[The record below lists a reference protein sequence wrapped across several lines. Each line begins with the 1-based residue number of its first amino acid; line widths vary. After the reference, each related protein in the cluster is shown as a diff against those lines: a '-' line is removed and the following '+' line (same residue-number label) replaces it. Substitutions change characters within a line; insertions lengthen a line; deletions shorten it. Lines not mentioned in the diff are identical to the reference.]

1 MTAAEAFADRIR
13 TQTVA
18 YAPWLDRA
26 QSRRV
31 LEDQGLPEPRSEAW
45 RYSNPNRWYDGQT
58 TVSAPPEDGPR
69 SVRAHVVDFETAI
82 GPDRER
88 IEQSMN
94 AAVDPTKHPLAAV
107 NDIAMRLGLLVHV
120 PAADE
125 AAVVELG
132 ELGGGFERILVL
144 VEPNASLTL
153 VERAA
158 TPKQR
163 VVECILGEGARL
175 DHVRLQPSATSVE
188 YHLVAARLG
197 PACRYHLA
205 QYSQGTAL
213 RRNDLHVRIAG
224 RGAEVE
230 VRCGYRLAER
240 SHLDT
245 QVGIEHEAP
254 DAASRQVARG
264 VVGDHA
270 KAVLNG
276 RIHVA
281 PDAQRTDAALTTKSL
296 LLAPTAELNAKPELT
311 IYADD
316 VRCAHGA
323 TVGELDAD
331 ALFYLRSRGVTAAA
345 ARELLIGGFLAEAVG
360 DLAVDAARDLLGIA
374 P

>member
-1 MTAAEAFADRIR
+1 MTAAEALADRMR
-13 TQTVA
+13 AQPVA
-18 YAPWLDRA
+18 YAPWLDRE

-31 LEDQGLPEPRSEAW
+31 LADQGLPEPRSEAW

-58 TVSAPPEDGPR
+58 TMPTAPAESPR
-69 SVRAHVVDFETAI
+69 GAGARVVDFESAR
-82 GPDRER
+82 GPDRQR
-88 IEQSMN
+88 IERSMN
-94 AAVDPTKHPLAAV
+94 AAVDTTTHPLAAV
-107 NDIAMRLGLLVHV
+107 NDLAMNRGLLVQV
-120 PAADE
+120 PAGDE
-125 AAVVELG
+125 AAEVELG
-132 ELGGGFERILVL
+132 ALGGGIERVLVV
-144 VEPNASLTL
+144 VEPNASATL
-153 VERAA
+153 VERPA
-158 TPKQR
+158 TPTQR

-175 DHVRLQPSATSVE
+175 DHVRLQPRAKTAE
-188 YHLVAARLG
+188 HHLVAARLG
-197 PACRYHLA
+197 PASRYRLA
-205 QYSQGTAL
+205 QYSQGAAL
-213 RRNDLHVRIAG
+213 RRNDLHVRVAG

-230 VRCGYRLAER
+230 VRCGYRLAAR
-240 SHLDT
+240 THLDT

-254 DAASRQVARG
+254 DAASRQIARG

-331 ALFYLRSRGVTAAA
+331 ALFYLRSRGVTRAT

-360 DLAVDAARDLLGIA
+360 HLATDDARALLGIA